1 MKFYERFWKYMPYV
15 SAGMTGLSMLG
26 KGAESLTGLAG
37 WLSGETYT
45 GDGTYSA
52 RTGERGFGGGTPF
65 LPGPRTKGQP
75 IGAFGGFESTAKD
88 WLTSQGWNTA
98 GNVAGHTINLLGEIL
113 SAPIELGLQSRD
125 YIQKMKAGIPKK
137 GFLEK
142 GWGVVS
148 EIGGAYRGMKE
159 DEADRLRREK
169 GRGIVEDR
177 IQHRQ
182 IPSGSPAQVRKL
194 AQARQTAR
202 RQQQEN
208 YYGGVY
214 DAKTAQLMQYA
225 FHELNPTIIKEMKKT
240 QLARSYYDVGSAA
253 IGRGRGIG

>member
-15 SAGMTGLSMLG
+15 SAGLTGLSALG

-45 GDGTYSA
+45 GLTPDPSA
-52 RTGERGFGGGTPF
+52 DIHMWKDPKKTGRYTDRGVG
-65 LPGPRTKGQP
+65 
-75 IGAFGGFESTAKD
+75 GAFGGFESTAKS
-88 WLTSQGWNTA
+88 WLTDRGWNTA
-98 GNVAGHTINLLGEIL
+98 GNLAGHTINLVGEIL

-125 YIQKMKAGIPKK
+125 YIQKMKAGLPKGGMLK
-137 GFLEK
+137 GT
-142 GWGVVS
+142 VVGD
-148 EIGGAYRGMKE
+148 IGEAYVKMKKE
-159 DEADRLRREK
+159 EEAARRK
-169 GRGIVEDR
+169 DGRDPRKIE
-177 IQHRQ
+177 HRQ
-182 IPSGSPAQVRKL
+182 IISGTPAQLRKL

-208 YYGGVY
+208 YYGGIY
-214 DAKTAQLMQYA
+214 DPKVAQLMQYA

-240 QLARSYYDVGSAA
+240 QLARSYYDPGSQA